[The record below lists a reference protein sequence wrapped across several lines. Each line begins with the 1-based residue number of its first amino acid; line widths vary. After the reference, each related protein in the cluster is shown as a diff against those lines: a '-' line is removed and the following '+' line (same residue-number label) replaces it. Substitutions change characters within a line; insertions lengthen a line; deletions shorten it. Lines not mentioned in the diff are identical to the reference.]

1 MQGLVLKST
10 GSWLQVEIP
19 DGRIIASRVRGQL
32 RLRGI
37 SSTNPVAVGDRVEIE
52 IGTDGT
58 GVIIELM
65 DRSNYIVRKSVKLSK
80 QTQILAANIDR
91 AWLVATPALPKT
103 SMGFIDRFIAAAE
116 SFRIPAGLILN
127 KSDIFKD
134 ELAGEMR
141 EYLDIYVPLGYPC
154 ICTSAITGQ
163 GLEELRA
170 AISGKV
176 NLLSGH
182 SGVGKSSLINFLE
195 PGLNLKTGNISLQH
209 LKGKHT
215 TTFAEMHKLGT
226 SGYIIDTPGIREF
239 VNIDF
244 DPAEIGHFFIEI
256 RNLMQHCKFNNCLH
270 DLEKE
275 CAVKVAVDDG
285 KIHPSRYHSY
295 LSMLHQEDIYR

>member
-10 GSWLQVEIP
+10 GSWLQVETP
-19 DGRIIASRVRGQL
+19 DGRVIASRVRGNL

-58 GVIIELM
+58 GMIIDLM
-65 DRSNYIVRKSVKLSK
+65 DRSNYIIRKSVKLSK
-80 QTQILAANIDR
+80 QTQVLAANIDR
-91 AWLVATPALPKT
+91 AWLVATPALPRT

-127 KSDIFKD
+127 KSDIFQGELAD
-134 ELAGEMR
+134 ELRA
-141 EYLDIYVPLGYPC
+141 YLEVYPPLGYPC
-154 ICTSAITGQ
+154 VCTSAITGE
-163 GLEELRA
+163 GIEELRA
-170 AISGKV
+170 LISGKV

-182 SGVGKSSLINFLE
+182 SGVGKSSLVNILE
-195 PGLNLKTGNISLQH
+195 PGLNLKTGDISIQH

-215 TTFAEMHKLGT
+215 TTFAEMHKLR
-226 SGYIIDTPGIREF
+226 SGGYLIDTPGIREF

-244 DPAEIGHFFIEI
+244 EPSEIGHFFIEI
-256 RNLMQHCKFNNCLH
+256 RNLMQDCKFNNCLH
-270 DLEKE
+270 DVEKD
-275 CAVKVAVDDG
+275 CAVKTAVELG
-285 KIHPSRYHSY
+285 RIHPSRYHSY

>member
-19 DGRIIASRVRGQL
+19 DGRVIASRVRGNL
-32 RLRGI
+32 RLREI

-52 IGTDGT
+52 IGSDGT
-58 GVIIELM
+58 GMIIELM

-91 AWLVATPALPKT
+91 AWLVATPALPRT

-127 KSDIFKD
+127 KTDIFKGD
-134 ELAGEMR
+134 LAGELQA
-141 EYLDIYVPLGYPC
+141 YLDIYPPLGYPC
-154 ICTSAITGQ
+154 ICTSTVTGE
-163 GLEELRA
+163 GIDDLRSI
-170 AISGKV
+170 ISGKV

-182 SGVGKSSLINFLE
+182 SGVGKSSLVNILE
-195 PGLNLKTGNISLQH
+195 PGLSLKTGNISLQH

-215 TTFAEMHKLGT
+215 TTFAEMHKLRSG
-226 SGYIIDTPGIREF
+226 GYIIDTPGIREF

-244 DPAEIGHFFIEI
+244 EPSEIGHFFIEI
-256 RNLMQHCKFNNCLH
+256 RNLMQECKFNNCLH
-270 DLEKE
+270 DLEKD
-275 CAVKVAVDDG
+275 CAVKSAAEDG